1 VGAPTGWQLTPGLH
15 SVIKPVV
22 GATKLIV
29 DMAPFAVT
37 GPVHEAKRLQAA
49 AIAHD
54 RYPNYHLLS
63 ITSGTFHGWS
73 AATWTFTWRPV
84 NGSRIHVTKI
94 IFTAQTPAG
103 PQPYVLTMS
112 VHVAHMAA
120 AAKVFTVAM
129 RTFRRLP
136 R

>member
-1 VGAPTGWQLTPGLH
+1 MAAPTGWQLTPGLH
-15 SVIKPVV
+15 SVIKPVP
-22 GATKLIV
+22 GSTKLMV
-29 DMAPFAVT
+29 DMSPFAVA

-49 AIAHD
+49 AIARN

-63 ITSGTFHGWS
+63 ITSGIFHGWS
-73 AATWTFTWRPV
+73 AATWTFKWRPV

-94 IFTAQTPAG
+94 IFTAHTSAG

-112 VHVAHMAA
+112 AHVAQMAA
-120 AAKVFTVAM
+120 AAKVFTVAK

-136 R
+136 G